1 MMQLH
6 KTQTPTTTLPREHT
20 AAGPQAPSRTTPG
33 SCWHKRG
40 FCDFPQDPLC
50 CAHRCPDLWAP
61 CPSDPGGALL
71 RSATHCRLSYVREKR
86 YNKTK
91 RAAARRAASPAAT
104 GSPPTRPPASSS
116 TDHPPAHRH
125 LAAYPPETASPEP
138 AWQSSRYAVQPAR
151 PSFAPARSSWPVTPA
166 RRRRHGSVGTNGVCG
181 TNLVLWLTR
190 WVIREDRW
198 YGRLVPPWSMMTA
211 GGADA
216 RLVGAPSRAVASA
229 VGVDGRLGPGDSR

>member
-1 MMQLH
+1 
-6 KTQTPTTTLPREHT
+6 
-20 AAGPQAPSRTTPG
+20 
-33 SCWHKRG
+33 
-40 FCDFPQDPLC
+40 
-50 CAHRCPDLWAP
+50 
-61 CPSDPGGALL
+61 LL

-125 LAAYPPETASPEP
+125 LAAYPPETPSPEP

-151 PSFAPARSSWPVTPA
+151 PSFALARSSWPVTPA

-229 VGVDGRLGPGDSR
+229 VGVDGRLGPGDSRWLGVRGWRGDRSYLLGAVGHAEPMTRAVRFDHHGALDAGGAEQRVVE